1 MDDGKGIMV
10 SFVTLANTLIGL
22 LSKSKSI
29 DVRRNLLLWIEDY
42 LSNQIQ
48 RDVIS
53 NTCSDWQ
60 FLKKLFVDDTTC
72 SLYLILDNPPDT
84 ANDLNVHLQKIEI
97 LSNSKLQLAA
107 FSPHK
112 HRVFHED
119 YYFLCV

>member
-60 FLKKLFVDDTTC
+60 FLKKTF
-72 SLYLILDNPPDT
+72 
-84 ANDLNVHLQKIEI
+84 
-97 LSNSKLQLAA
+97 
-107 FSPHK
+107 
-112 HRVFHED
+112 RR
-119 YYFLCV
+119 

>member
-1 MDDGKGIMV
+1 MV

-29 DVRRNLLLWIEDY
+29 DVRRNLLLWTEDY

-60 FLKKLFVDDTTC
+60 FLKNF
-72 SLYLILDNPPDT
+72 SSMILH
-84 ANDLNVHLQKIEI
+84 VVYI
-97 LSNSKLQLAA
+97 
-107 FSPHK
+107 
-112 HRVFHED
+112 
-119 YYFLCV
+119 